1 MFFIFPTVD
10 WIFSLTRTNRDR
22 AGQIGTLIAACQ
34 NIAYLVV
41 TFGRE

>member
-1 MFFIFPTVD
+1 MLTLEIYP
-10 WIFSLTRTNRDR
+10 TRTNRDT

-41 TFGRE
+41 TFGWE